1 MKIILLKD
9 IPKVGKKYETKE
21 ISDGYALNMLIPKG
35 LAVSAT
41 SEMVKK
47 INLEKS
53 KIEGEKKINQELL
66 LKNLETLEGKTVTIS
81 EKANDK
87 GHLFASVHIPE
98 ILKAIKNELR
108 IDIPSESIVLDKP
121 IKELGTH
128 EITVKTDIKSIK
140 FNLDIKSNK

>member
-35 LAVSAT
+35 LAVNAT
-41 SEMVKK
+41 SEIIKK
-47 INLEKS
+47 ISIEKS
-53 KIEGEKKINQELL
+53 KIEGEKKINHELL

-108 IDIPSESIVLDKP
+108 IDIPSESIILDKP
-121 IKELGTH
+121 IKEIGVH
-128 EITVKTDIKSIK
+128 EIMVKTDIKSIK
-140 FNLDIKSNK
+140 FNLDIKPNK